1 MKTKDVTLKTLH
13 TARTQLSSL
22 TDKVPEIDLFLKGLR
37 KTASRSQIAA
47 LIALSVVNALIHN
60 QSDGRLALVTFGN
73 TPEKFSIQ
81 KGKEVQPYVEFFEDM
96 QSEEVLISLIYS
108 IIDAIEE
115 ADGHENMSGVYRSIA
130 EYLEDFGVE
139 RPTIALVLGSEMGVY
154 DEEQLSFLRAI
165 SEYDRYQIDVLTLGK
180 DGDMQKSLRVL
191 KGLQARVIPIE
202 SFSSQA
208 FSAYFMNLID
218 NLTKGATDH

>member
-1 MKTKDVTLKTLH
+1 MKTKDVTLKTPH

-47 LIALSVVNALIHN
+47 LIALSVVNMLIHN
-60 QSDGRLALVTFGN
+60 RSDGRLALVTFGD

-81 KGKEVQPYVEFFEDM
+81 RGKEVQPYVEFFEDM

-115 ADGHENMSGVYRSIA
+115 SDGHENMSGVYRSIA
-130 EYLEDFGVE
+130 EYLEDFGVD
-139 RPTIALVLGSEMGVY
+139 RPTIALVLGSEVGVY
-154 DEEQLSFLRAI
+154 DEEHLSFLRAI
-165 SEYDRYQIDVLTLGK
+165 SEYDRYQLDVLTLGK
-180 DGDMQKSLRVL
+180 NGDMKRSLRIL
-191 KGLQARVIPIE
+191 KGLQARAIPIE

-208 FSAYFMNLID
+208 FSTYFLNLIE
-218 NLTKGATDH
+218 NLTKGTTDH